1 MVTLAELLVLL
12 AALLATASG
21 YFVSIDAHA
30 EECFFERVTSGTKM
44 GLIFEVAEGG
54 FLDID
59 VEVRARCPGPRRG
72 RGAVRGWRRWGAR
85 GACGGAGRGG
95 RCPSAGSGPGRRL
108 APRLGDPPT
117 AFSPAVRPG
126 SIPRYRVGYGA
137 VA

>member
-59 VEVRARCPGPRRG
+59 VEVRARCPRPRRG
-72 RGAVRGWRRWGAR
+72 RAFARGVGGAR
-85 GACGGAGRGG
+85 GPRGA
-95 RCPSAGSGPGRRL
+95 
-108 APRLGDPPT
+108 
-117 AFSPAVRPG
+117 
-126 SIPRYRVGYGA
+126 
-137 VA
+137 

>member
-59 VEVRARCPGPRRG
+59 VEVRARCPGLRRARRAG
-72 RGAVRGWRRWGAR
+72 RGLAVLGPR
-85 GACGGAGRGG
+85 GACRGAGRGG
-95 RCPSAGSGPGRRL
+95 RCPSAGRGPGRRL
-108 APRLGDPPT
+108 APARATP
-117 AFSPAVRPG
+117 
-126 SIPRYRVGYGA
+126 
-137 VA
+137 